1 MNELISRINQLPDE
15 LSDMIMFMSQP
26 RLDEGFQKEL
36 RLEAAFILCEQ
47 HYNWWYPKITRY
59 WHLNDVETLYELP
72 NHYRYAHSMLVY
84 FNKDEIKFITEQLSN
99 CGCCNRHS
107 QGITARPHCTSIRP
121 KQSLRASRQM
131 KNHFGK
137 KLCNCPCRH
146 ILRRIINLNTN
157 SY

>member
-1 MNELISRINQLPDE
+1 
-15 LSDMIMFMSQP
+15 MFMSQP

-47 HYNWWYPKITRY
+47 HYNWWYPKMTRY
-59 WHLNDVETLYELP
+59 WHLNDVETTYELP
-72 NHYRYAHSMLVY
+72 DHYRYAHSMLVY
-84 FNKDEIKFITEQLSN
+84 FNKDELKFITEQLTN

-107 QGITARPHCTSIRP
+107 QGITATPHCISIRP

-137 KLCNCPCRH
+137 NLCTCPCRH